1 MNSPDLSFSKL
12 DFSRAPFLVIWEL
25 TQACDLVCRHC
36 RASAMPERCPG
47 ELTTAEGYQLLQEI
61 RTMGTP
67 VVVLSGGDPLKRPDL
82 PDLVRYGTDVGL
94 RMATIPAATA
104 RITPELFHTLTVA
117 GLAQIAF
124 SLDASSEA
132 LHDGFR
138 QVPGT
143 YHTTLQAIEWA
154 HQVGLPVQINTTYSR
169 FNLSDADAMIELVRK
184 LGIVFWEV
192 FVLVPIG
199 RGKELEGL
207 TAEECETLLEK
218 LYDCATRS
226 RFLLKVTEA
235 PHYRRVAMQHRA
247 ASPHTVRADAG
258 SAIPA
263 QLAGGVGP
271 SEAFGRKAKGIN
283 AAKGFCFVSHT
294 GEVFPSGF
302 LPISVGN
309 VRSSCLASLY
319 RDSPLFR
326 MLRDPDRL
334 KGRCGRCE
342 FREIC
347 GGSRSRA
354 YALTGDVLGEDPTC
368 LYNPQRQISLSALAQ
383 QGG

>member
-1 MNSPDLSFSKL
+1 MNVPDLSFSKL
-12 DFSRAPFLVIWEL
+12 DFSSAPFLVIWEL

-36 RASAMPERCPG
+36 RASALPERCPD
-47 ELTTAEGYQLLQEI
+47 ELTTAEGRRLLQEI
-61 RTMGTP
+61 QGMGTP

-82 PDLVRYGTDVGL
+82 AELIRYGTDLGL
-94 RMATIPAATA
+94 RMATIPAATS
-104 RITPELFHTLTVA
+104 RITPELLATLKAA

-143 YHTTLQAIEWA
+143 YRTTLQAVEWA
-154 HQVGLPVQINTTYSR
+154 HEAGLPVQINTTYSR
-169 FNLSDADAMIELVRK
+169 FNLSDADAMMDLVGW

-192 FVLVPIG
+192 FILVPVG
-199 RGKELEGL
+199 RGRELEGL
-207 TAEECETLLEK
+207 TAEECEHLLTK
-218 LYDCATRS
+218 LYHCSTRS
-226 RFLLKVTEA
+226 PFLLKVTEA
-235 PHYRRVAMQHRA
+235 PHYRRVVMQHRA
-247 ASPHTVRADAG
+247 VSPHTASAEAG

-263 QLAGGVGP
+263 QLAGGMGP
-271 SEAFGRKAKGIN
+271 TKAFGRKAKGIN

-294 GEVFPSGF
+294 GEVYPSGF
-302 LPISVGN
+302 LPISAGN
-309 VRSSCLASLY
+309 VRSSSLASLY
-319 RDSPLFR
+319 RDSGLFR

-354 YALTGDVLGEDPTC
+354 YALTGDMLAEDPAC
-368 LYNPQRQISLSALAQ
+368 LYHPRH
-383 QGG
+383 

>member
-1 MNSPDLSFSKL
+1 MKAPDLSFSKL
-12 DFSRAPFLVIWEL
+12 DFTQTPFLVIWEL

-36 RASAMPERCPG
+36 RASAMPERCPD
-47 ELTTAEGYQLLQEI
+47 ELTTKEGFELLGKIEA
-61 RTMGTP
+61 MGTP
-67 VVVLSGGDPLKRPDL
+67 VVVLSGGDPLRRPDL
-82 PDLVRYGTDVGL
+82 LELIHHGTELGL

-104 RITPELFHTLTVA
+104 RITPELLGDLKQA

-124 SLDASSEA
+124 SLDGSTEA

-143 YHTTLQAIEWA
+143 YRTTLQAIEWA
-154 HQVGLPVQINTTYSR
+154 KQVDIPVQINTTYSW
-169 FNLSDADAMIELVRK
+169 FNLSNADAMMELVGQ

-199 RGKELEGL
+199 RGSEVEGL
-207 TAEECETLLEK
+207 TAEECEGLLTK
-218 LYDCATRS
+218 LYHCATRS

-235 PHYRRVAMQHRA
+235 PHYRRIVMQNRA
-247 ASPHTVRADAG
+247 VSPHTELVDAG

-263 QLAGGVGP
+263 QLAGGMKP
-271 SEAFGRKAKGIN
+271 AQAFGRKAKGIN
-283 AAKGFCFVSHT
+283 AGKGFCFVSHT

-302 LPISVGN
+302 LPISAGN
-309 VRSSCLASLY
+309 VRTSSLASLY
-319 RDSPLFR
+319 RESELFR
-326 MLRDPDRL
+326 TLRNPDRL

-342 FREIC
+342 FRDIC

-354 YALTGDVLGEDPTC
+354 YALTGDMLAEDPAC
-368 LYNPQRQISLSALAQ
+368 LYNPLR
-383 QGG
+383 

>member
-1 MNSPDLSFSKL
+1 MKSPDLSFSKL
-12 DFSRAPFLVIWEL
+12 DFSRTPFLVIWEL

-36 RASAMPERCPG
+36 RASAMPERCPD
-47 ELTTAEGYQLLQEI
+47 ELTTTEGYRLLEEI
-61 RTMGTP
+61 EALGTP
-67 VVVLSGGDPLKRPDL
+67 VVVLTGGDPLKRPDL
-82 PDLVRYGTDVGL
+82 LELIGYGNELGL

-104 RITPELFHTLTVA
+104 RITPELLAELKQA

-124 SLDASSEA
+124 SLDASSET

-143 YHTTLQAIEWA
+143 FRTTLQAITWA

-169 FNLSDADAMIELVRK
+169 YNLSDADAMMELVSW
-184 LGIVFWEV
+184 LNIVFWEV
-192 FVLVPIG
+192 FVLVPVG
-199 RGKELEGL
+199 RGAELEGL
-207 TAEECETLLEK
+207 TAEECERLLTK
-218 LYDCATRS
+218 LYHCATRS

-235 PHYRRVAMQHRA
+235 PHYRRIVMQNRA
-247 ASPHTVRADAG
+247 TSPHTVEADAG

-263 QLAGGVGP
+263 QLAGGRGP
-271 SEAFGRKAKGIN
+271 ASAFGRNAKGIN
-283 AAKGFCFVSHT
+283 AGKGFCFVSHT

-302 LPISVGN
+302 LPISAGS
-309 VRSSCLASLY
+309 VRSSSLSSLY
-319 RDSPLFR
+319 RDSELFR
-326 MLRDPDRL
+326 ELRAPSHL

-354 YALTGDVLGEDPTC
+354 YALTGDILAEDPAC
-368 LYNPQRQISLSALAQ
+368 LYNPHTST
-383 QGG
+383 

>member
-1 MNSPDLSFSKL
+1 MKAPDLSFSKL
-12 DFSRAPFLVIWEL
+12 DFAQTPFLVIWEV

-36 RASAMPERCPG
+36 RASAMPDRCPD
-47 ELTTAEGYQLLQEI
+47 ELTTKEGYRLLEEI
-61 RTMGTP
+61 EVMGTP

-82 PDLVRYGTDVGL
+82 LELIRYGTELGL

-104 RITPELFHTLTVA
+104 RITPELLAELKQA
-117 GLAQIAF
+117 GVAQIAF
-124 SLDASSEA
+124 SLDGSSET

-143 YHTTLQAIEWA
+143 YRTTLQAIEWA
-154 HQVGLPVQINTTYSR
+154 HQVDLPVQINTTYSQY
-169 FNLSDADAMIELVRK
+169 NLSDADAMMELVSW
-184 LGIVFWEV
+184 LDIVFWEV
-192 FVLVPIG
+192 FILVPVG
-199 RGKELEGL
+199 RGMELEGL
-207 TAEECETLLEK
+207 TAEECEGLLTK
-218 LYDCATRS
+218 LYHRATRS

-235 PHYRRVAMQHRA
+235 PHYRRIVMQNRA
-247 ASPHTVRADAG
+247 ASPHTVDADAG

-263 QLAGGVGP
+263 QLAGGMGP
-271 SEAFGRKAKGIN
+271 ANAFGRNAKGIN

-302 LPISVGN
+302 LPISAGS
-309 VRSSCLASLY
+309 VRSSSLSSLY
-319 RDSPLFR
+319 RDSELFR
-326 MLRDPDRL
+326 ELRDPSQL

-354 YALTGDVLGEDPTC
+354 YALTGDMLAEDPVC
-368 LYNPQRQISLSALAQ
+368 LYEPQ
-383 QGG
+383 GKT

>member
-12 DFSRAPFLVIWEL
+12 DFSHTPFLVIWEL

-36 RASAMPERCPG
+36 RASAMPDRCPD
-47 ELTTAEGYQLLQEI
+47 ELTTQDGRRLLEEVQA
-61 RTMGTP
+61 MGTP

-82 PDLVRYGTDVGL
+82 PDLIRHGADLGL

-104 RITPELFHTLTVA
+104 RITPELLATLKAA

-124 SLDASSEA
+124 SLDASTEA

-143 YHTTLQAIEWA
+143 YRTTMQAIEWA
-154 HQVGLPVQINTTYSR
+154 KQAGLPVQINTTYSR
-169 FNLSDADAMIELVRK
+169 YNLADADAMMDLVGG

-192 FVLVPIG
+192 FILVPIG

-207 TAEECETLLEK
+207 TAEECEDLLLK
-218 LYDCATRS
+218 LYDCSTRS
-226 RFLLKVTEA
+226 SFLLKVTEA
-235 PHYRRVAMQHRA
+235 PHYRRVILQQRA
-247 ASPHTVRADAG
+247 AHPHLAAVGAE
-258 SAIPA
+258 SVIPA
-263 QLAGGVGP
+263 QLAGGMAA
-271 SEAFGRKAKGIN
+271 SKAFGRKAKGIN

-309 VRSSCLASLY
+309 VRSSSLASLY

-334 KGRCGRCE
+334 QGRCGRCE

-354 YALTGDVLGEDPTC
+354 YALTGDVLAEDPAC
-368 LYNPQRQISLSALAQ
+368 LYDPTEVVPQIQT
-383 QGG
+383 GHKG

>member
-1 MNSPDLSFSKL
+1 MKSPDLSFSKL
-12 DFSRAPFLVIWEL
+12 DFSCTPFLVIWEL

-36 RASAMPERCPG
+36 RASAMPERCSE
-47 ELTTAEGYQLLQEI
+47 ELTKAEGCRLLEEI
-61 RTMGTP
+61 EAMGTP
-67 VVVLSGGDPLKRPDL
+67 VVVFSGGDPLKRPDL
-82 PDLVRYGTDVGL
+82 PELIRYGTDLGL

-104 RITPELFHTLTVA
+104 RITPEVLATLKVA

-124 SLDASSEA
+124 SLDGSSEA

-143 YHTTLQAIEWA
+143 YRTTLQAIQWS
-154 HQVGLPVQINTTYSR
+154 HQAGFPVQINTTYSR
-169 FNLSDADAMIELVRK
+169 YNLSDVDAMIELVPW
-184 LGIVFWEV
+184 LNIVFWEV
-192 FVLVPIG
+192 FVLVPVG

-207 TAEECETLLEK
+207 TAEECEGLLTK
-218 LYDCATRS
+218 LYHCATRS

-235 PHYRRVAMQHRA
+235 PHYRRVVMQNRA
-247 ASPHTVRADAG
+247 ASPHIVDADAG

-263 QLAGGVGP
+263 QLAGGMGP
-271 SEAFGRKAKGIN
+271 IHAFGRKAKGIN

-294 GEVFPSGF
+294 GEVYPSGF
-302 LPISVGN
+302 LPIPVGN
-309 VRSSCLASLY
+309 VRTLPLAALY
-319 RDSPLFR
+319 RDSDLFR
-326 MLRDPDRL
+326 KLRDPEGL

-354 YALTGDVLGEDPTC
+354 YALTGDPLAEDPAC
-368 LYNPQRQISLSALAQ
+368 LYEPHQRQFS
-383 QGG
+383 